1 MRASAAAAARSR
13 LAAASP
19 ALRCC
24 AAAATAAALSA
35 GVIARAP
42 VRTFA
47 TLQRWSHALTSAVRL
62 GAVATTVD
70 GTMHG

>member
-1 MRASAAAAARSR
+1 MRASAAAAARSL

-24 AAAATAAALSA
+24 AAAAAAAVLSA

-47 TLQRWSHALTSAVRL
+47 TLQQWTQSPGVSHTARAPQLPLVMDPA
-62 GAVATTVD
+62 
-70 GTMHG
+70 H